1 MRTQRPVVA
10 IVGRPNVGK
19 STLFNRLT
27 GGRAAIVENIP
38 GVTRDRL
45 YRPCRWRGR
54 EFLLVDTGGLVIDTG
69 GDAILAQVKQQAE
82 MAMEEADLI
91 LFMVDARTG
100 LTAEDESIAR
110 FLRRTERPVL
120 VIANKVDNFSRQ
132 TDFYEF
138 YGLGLGEP
146 FPVSAELGLNTGD
159 LLDLI
164 VDHLPPCME
173 EEEEREIIRLAVVG
187 RPNVGKS
194 SLVNAILG
202 EERVI
207 VSEIP
212 GTTRDAIDTY
222 FERGGRRY
230 MLIDTAGL
238 RRKAR
243 ISESTER
250 YSALRALRAIDR
262 CDIALIVIDA
272 VEGVTEQD
280 KKIAGYAH
288 EAGKASI
295 LVMNKWDL
303 VEKDEK
309 TMHRMEEEVR
319 AELAFLDYAPVVFI
333 SALTKQRLPRLL
345 EQVDLVAEQYAKRV
359 PTSMINELLSIA
371 VRLNPPPGE
380 KGKPLKIYYGTQV
393 KIKPPTMVLFVSD
406 PELVHFSYQRYL
418 ENQLRQNFG
427 FEGSPIRL
435 IFRAKNEF
443 RRR

>member
-54 EFLLVDTGGLVIDTG
+54 EFLLVDTGGLVIDPGT
-69 GDAILAQVKQQAE
+69 DAILAQVRRQAE

-100 LTAEDESIAR
+100 LTAEDEAIAR

-138 YGLGLGEP
+138 YNLGMGEP
-146 FPVSAELGLNTGD
+146 FPISAELGLNTGD

-164 VDHLPPCME
+164 IDHLPPSME
-173 EEEEREIIRLAVVG
+173 EEEEREVVRLAVVG

-222 FERGGRRY
+222 FERGGQRY

-262 CDIALIVIDA
+262 CDIALVVIDA
-272 VEGVTEQD
+272 VEGVAEQD

-295 LVMNKWDL
+295 LVMNKWDR

-319 AELAFLDYAPVVFI
+319 AELAFLDYAPIVFI
-333 SALTKQRLPRLL
+333 SALTKQRIPRLL
-345 EQVDLVAEQYAKRV
+345 EQIDFVAEQYAKRI
-359 PTSMINELLSIA
+359 PTPMINELLSIA
-371 VRLNPPPGE
+371 TRLNPPPGE

-393 KIKPPTMVLFVSD
+393 KIKPPTLVLFVND

-427 FEGSPIRL
+427 FEGCPIRL
-435 IFRAKNEF
+435 IFRAKSEF